1 MWETFDWFDKNQL
14 AGKGEF
20 EAKQAELEGVVSTM
34 MTNLYPAAGGGDMLG
49 GMPGGGFDDAPGAS
63 GNVHEVVVVS
73 ASRTG
78 ERPSQAH
85 GTSLLDVFCCPRS

>member
-14 AGKGEF
+14 AGQDEF
-20 EAKQAELEGVVSTM
+20 QAKQAELEGVVSPT
-34 MTNLYPAAGGGDMLG
+34 MTNLYPAAGGATCLEACPVVVSMMLLV
-49 GMPGGGFDDAPGAS
+49 PV

-78 ERPSQAH
+78 ERSSQVH
-85 GTSLLDVFCCPRS
+85 GSSLLDVFCCPRS